1 MSEVVRGIKDPEH
14 PYTLEQLSVVDESL
28 IEVERL
34 GDDYY
39 AIKVTFVPTVPHC
52 SLATTIGLS
61 IRYKLQQEITQ
72 RMKVREQRLLG
83 SQSLAAEDS
92 GERRRS

>member
-1 MSEVVRGIKDPEH
+1 MSMVPAAACCLADVLPDVVRGIKDPEH

-28 IEVERL
+28 VEVEKL

-39 AIKVTFVPTVPHC
+39 AVKVTFVPTVPHC

-61 IRYKLQQEITQ
+61 IRYKLQQELTQ
-72 RMKVREQRLLG
+72 RMKVSAHRLL
-83 SQSLAAEDS
+83 AF
-92 GERRRS
+92 